1 LKAAS
6 HEALFGLL
14 AVTGMRLGE
23 AIALEPDDVD
33 LTTASSRSAHTPP
46 SWSAHGWV
54 PLHPTTVEALER
66 YAKARAGLC
75 PRPRAST
82 FLLSSIGTSLDRSE
96 VAKTLR
102 KLTTALGLRTDT
114 VHPTAHHLR
123 H

>member
-1 LKAAS
+1 MKAAS

-23 AIALEPDDVD
+23 AIALERDDVD

-75 PRPRAST
+75 PRPRAESYWY
-82 FLLSSIGTSLDRSE
+82 
-96 VAKTLR
+96 
-102 KLTTALGLRTDT
+102 LTTTPELMNSAAQRLEQHLGGR
-114 VHPTAHHLR
+114 P
-123 H
+123 